1 MTAERTRYF
10 ATTHGC
16 AASITV
22 ESNGGRS
29 RSFGDAGTLWLHEQ
43 SIVRRKFSRHN
54 KEIKMSKTD
63 KHGRREFLKGSVAA
77 VFAAGYWGWPTGAVS
92 AEDRPSVHGMLI
104 VGEQT
109 VFLSHLALFHPPHN
123 YQVILEGTF
132 AKPGSDPQA
141 DYFNDR
147 KRTGTKIYTLE
158 PEPFVLTRLAAAEP
172 LRSFK
177 ADIYRGHFERIKPQ
191 RALDA
196 ARIGEKV
203 DVNVTRIIHFR
214 QFEPTAAKPAQL
226 QYLLFGKGPE
236 LFLAHVITTPPDFD
250 HILSVKALNHQFTD
264 GELSQGTPI
273 VFPGKTNAVSKRIG
287 GAAPVTGQTAR
298 TGGAAPKT
306 LQLQPGIEFYFEQG
320 ELNS

>member
-1 MTAERTRYF
+1 
-10 ATTHGC
+10 
-16 AASITV
+16 
-22 ESNGGRS
+22 
-29 RSFGDAGTLWLHEQ
+29 
-43 SIVRRKFSRHN
+43 
-54 KEIKMSKTD
+54 MSKINNRS
-63 KHGRREFLKGSVAA
+63 RREFLKNSVAA
-77 VFAAGYWGWPTGAVS
+77 AFAAGYWGRPTGVVS
-92 AEDRPSVHGMLI
+92 AEDGPSAHGMLI

-158 PEPFVLTRLAAAEP
+158 PEPFVLPRLAAAEP

-177 ADIYRGHFERIKPQ
+177 ASIYRGHFERIKPP

-214 QFEPTAAKPAQL
+214 KFDPTAAKPAQL
-226 QYLLFGKGPE
+226 EYLLFGKGAE
-236 LFLAHVITTPPDFD
+236 LFLAHVITKPPDFD
-250 HILSVKALNHQFTD
+250 HILSVKALNHKFTD
-264 GELSQGTPI
+264 GELSQGAPI
-273 VFPGKTNAVSKRIG
+273 VFPGKTNAVAKRIRG
-287 GAAPVTGQTAR
+287 VEPVTGQTTG
-298 TGGAAPKT
+298 TGGAVPKT

-320 ELNS
+320 EFAS

>member
-1 MTAERTRYF
+1 
-10 ATTHGC
+10 
-16 AASITV
+16 
-22 ESNGGRS
+22 
-29 RSFGDAGTLWLHEQ
+29 
-43 SIVRRKFSRHN
+43 
-54 KEIKMSKTD
+54 MSTIN
-63 KHGRREFLKGSVAA
+63 HRGRREFLKNSVVAA
-77 VFAAGYWGWPTGAVS
+77 CAAGSWGWQAGAVR
-92 AEDRPSVHGMLI
+92 AEDGPSAHGMLI
-104 VGEQT
+104 IGEQT
-109 VFLSHLALFHPPHN
+109 VFLSHLALFHAPHN

-177 ADIYRGHFERIKPQ
+177 ASIYRGHFERIRPQ

-214 QFEPTAAKPAQL
+214 KFDPTAAKPAQL
-226 QYLLFGKGPE
+226 EYLLFGKGAE

-250 HILSVKALNHQFTD
+250 HILSVKTLNHTFTD
-264 GELSQGTPI
+264 AELRQGVPI
-273 VFPGKTNAVSKRIG
+273 VFPGDINVVSKRMHG
-287 GAAPVTGQTAR
+287 VEPVTGHMAGA
-298 TGGAAPKT
+298 GGAAPKT
-306 LQLQPGIEFYFEQG
+306 LQLQPSIAFYFEED
-320 ELNS
+320 ELAS